1 MKTVMITGATDGLG
15 KALALLLSQKDSS
28 DTQYQ
33 LAICGRSPEKMAAL
47 MEQLPSDRV
56 FSAAFDITDKQA
68 LQSFVEN
75 AQSRFGAIDVLVN
88 NAGANFRKSRIEDL
102 DEDDLVNM
110 FNLNCLAH
118 FRCIKML
125 YPHMKA
131 RQSGHIINVLSS
143 CCLHDI
149 ETMAGYTVSKQSMN
163 AISKILTKEALEDNI
178 RVTSF
183 YPGGI
188 DTSFREVVRTDYLTP
203 ESVALTISQLIEL
216 PEELNVQEYVVRPRV
231 EKNF

>member
-15 KALALLLSQKDSS
+15 KALALLLSQNDRSI
-28 DTQYQ
+28 TNYQ
-33 LAICGRSPEKMAAL
+33 LAICGRSPEKMSAL
-47 MEQLPSDRV
+47 MELLPCERIY
-56 FSAAFDITDKQA
+56 SAAFDITDKQA
-68 LQSFVEN
+68 LQRFIEN
-75 AQSRFGAIDVLVN
+75 AERRFGAIDVLVN
-88 NAGANFRKSRIEDL
+88 NAGANFRKSRVEDL

-131 RQSGHIINVLSS
+131 RQSGHIIHVVTS
-143 CCLHDI
+143 CCLQDI
-149 ETMAGYTVSKQSMN
+149 EAMAGYTAGKQSMN
-163 AISKILTKEALEDNI
+163 AISKILTKEALDDNI

-188 DTSFREVVRTDYLTP
+188 DTSFREAVRTDYLTP
-203 ESVALTISQLIEL
+203 ESVALAISQLIEL
-216 PEELNVQEYVVRPRV
+216 PEELYVQEYVVRPRV